1 MSTHVRSS
9 LWFMIIQNLHHYY
22 RSLGGWTFEFD
33 DYYQLNF
40 TGSLDNPAVQLMANI
55 IDPLG
60 MTTIIDSISIMPSQF
75 PILYV
80 YTIKFI

>member
-1 MSTHVRSS
+1 MNTRVRSS
-9 LWFMIIQNLHHYY
+9 FLILITQNLHHYY

-60 MTTIIDSISIMPSQF
+60 MTTIIKSISIMLSHF
-75 PILYV
+75 SI
-80 YTIKFI
+80 I